1 MTRQRGDLGLETGDN
16 HYGPG
21 GGGDGDGDGDEGDH
35 DGHLGLKRR
44 ENHDRPGGGGE
55 SPPESSCQG
64 GEVEEKEDQGADWG
78 WHNALPHLDMAK
90 VATYSK

>member
-21 GGGDGDGDGDEGDH
+21 GGG
-35 DGHLGLKRR
+35 
-44 ENHDRPGGGGE
+44 E

-64 GEVEEKEDQGADWG
+64 GEVEEEEDQGADWG
-78 WHNALPHLDMAK
+78 WHNPLPHLDITK
-90 VATYSK
+90 VATHSK